1 MTDNNT
7 PNSTASDGN
16 SRFEAISALVDG
28 EFSNDTESLL
38 NSAVCEKDCKD
49 AWQRYHLVRDVL
61 QRDYHPALGA
71 DFASKVSQSLD
82 DEFDLSSGAG
92 SNVMSFVDKTHR
104 SKARRTLG
112 RKTAWLPVAG
122 LGLAASV
129 AAAGFMAWQ
138 LNKSQAGFESSP
150 VAVAQS
156 TSADTNNISD
166 PGQSV
171 HVSDA
176 SGQVAYQREPG
187 TRWVVATSAQRDAAV
202 EQRLNSLLLNH
213 LEDSAMG
220 RVQGMMAH
228 SRVVAYDSSGPVN
241 ESF

>member
-1 MTDNNT
+1 
-7 PNSTASDGN
+7 
-16 SRFEAISALVDG
+16 
-28 EFSNDTESLL
+28 
-38 NSAVCEKDCKD
+38 
-49 AWQRYHLVRDVL
+49 
-61 QRDYHPALGA
+61 
-71 DFASKVSQSLD
+71 
-82 DEFDLSSGAG
+82 
-92 SNVMSFVDKTHR
+92 
-104 SKARRTLG
+104 
-112 RKTAWLPVAG
+112 
-122 LGLAASV
+122 
-129 AAAGFMAWQ
+129 MAWQ